1 MARDPKPTSDRIFGG
16 SSVPAGTYFVADS
29 IITNEKL
36 EITGQPTVEYDL
48 LQVVLKED
56 SNGTP
61 GAELEPTLH
70 LNGCHRPRRG
80 SDGNR
85 YQASGSFYDSLIKAC
100 QGKSFTQTRDWIKAN
115 YAGKRIS
122 LNYTEYPSQHGGFG
136 RVPKVE
142 FLP

>member
-1 MARDPKPTSDRIFGG
+1 MARDIKQSSDRTFGG
-16 SSVPAGTYFVADS
+16 QAIPAGTYFIADA

-56 SNGTP
+56 NNGVA
-61 GAELEPTLH
+61 GAELELTLH

-85 YQASGSFYDSLIKAC
+85 YQASGSFYDGLIKAC
-100 QGKSFTQTRDWIKAN
+100 QGKSFTQTRDWLKAN
-115 YAGKRIS
+115 YANKRIS
-122 LNYTEYPSQHGGFG
+122 LTYTEYPSQHGGFG

-142 FLP
+142 FL

>member
-1 MARDPKPTSDRIFGG
+1 MARDPKDSDRIFGG
-16 SSVPAGTYFVADS
+16 QNIPAGTYFIADA

-56 SNGTP
+56 NNGVA
-61 GAELEPTLH
+61 GAELETTLH

-80 SDGNR
+80 SDGGR
-85 YQASGSFYDSLIKAC
+85 YQASGSFYDGLIKAC
-100 QGKSFTQTRDWIKAN
+100 QGKSFSQTRDWIKAN
-115 YAGKRIS
+115 YANKRIS

-142 FLP
+142 FLQ